1 MTLENRTVAMSA
13 PPMGSPGCP
22 ELAACTAS
30 MERARMALAIAS
42 CLALSVIRNPGL
54 DVESKFRCEK
64 AVTMGCFAR
73 GRHIPDPVFESMTL
87 ALDSANHHPRQNKV
101 WPSDTKLANSAMF
114 EVIVTRWKRI
124 RRTRLVTASPHEDNF
139 SAAIE
144 RLDRALNR
152 LDTSVRAMAGRV
164 RSVNKLE

>member
-1 MTLENRTVAMSA
+1 
-13 PPMGSPGCP
+13 
-22 ELAACTAS
+22 
-30 MERARMALAIAS
+30 
-42 CLALSVIRNPGL
+42 
-54 DVESKFRCEK
+54 
-64 AVTMGCFAR
+64 MGCFAR

-87 ALDSANHHPRQNKV
+87 ALDSANHHPRQNQV
-101 WPSDTKLANSAMF
+101 WPSDTELANSAMF

-164 RSVNKLE
+164 RSVNKLEGDAQRLTADRSRLASDLDRATARADRLEETAGEVSRRLVDAMETVKTVLEHDEQNRNTA